1 MKYALELRSL
11 RGYRAKILGIGCS
24 LTKTGRKRRAS
35 SGKVGGAAN
44 DEPPGDGG
52 PDEAAIF
59 IAETVAALAGLARR
73 HRLVMLARLLEMTQ
87 MEAEERIRLR
97 GKRNLS

>member
-1 MKYALELRSL
+1 M
-11 RGYRAKILGIGCS
+11 
-24 LTKTGRKRRAS
+24 TKTGGPRRRAS
-35 SGKVGGAAN
+35 SGKVGDAVN

>member
-1 MKYALELRSL
+1 L
-11 RGYRAKILGIGCS
+11 I
-24 LTKTGRKRRAS
+24 KTGGGRRRAS
-35 SGKVGGAAN
+35 SGNAGGSPN
-44 DEPPGDGG
+44 GEPPGDGG

-73 HRLVMLARLLEMTQ
+73 HRLGMLVRLLEMTQ